1 MPPFIEP
8 TPGNNLGRGAIAGI
22 ALTVLGMSAI
32 FDARGNPRVLC
43 FGALLVGCGSIFFLE
58 IWRALRRGP

>member
-8 TPGNNLGRGAIAGI
+8 TPGANLGRAAIAGI
-22 ALTVLGMSAI
+22 ALTVLGGSAI
-32 FDARGNPRVLC
+32 LEAKGDPRVLC
-43 FGALLVGCGSIFFLE
+43 FGALLMCCGAIFFLE